1 MRLTNK
7 TALVTGGNSGIGRGI
22 VHRFVR
28 EGASVAIAARDLKK
42 GQAVIDEVAAL
53 GGIARFYPVDLS
65 DDSAVANLVGRI
77 DDDFESLDIVVNNA
91 GFGGR
96 RANIGDRDSPKQR
109 WDKMRGS
116 NLDSSYFVS
125 AYALPLL
132 AKAPG
137 AAIVNIASTAT
148 WHGNWGTYCIAKAGV
163 EGLTRAFAAEG
174 APLGIRVNG
183 VSPGWIS
190 TEADAADPASGGAE
204 WEMPPSLLDRMGT
217 PDEIAAAVLFLA
229 SEEASFVTGQI
240 LIVDGGLMVNDYP
253 SRAVLE
259 KFGHQ
264 VKSQPRAAME

>member
-53 GGIARFYPVDLS
+53 GGVARFYPVDLS

-77 DDDFESLDIVVNNA
+77 ENDFESLDIVVNNA

-125 AYALPLL
+125 AYTLPL
-132 AKAPG
+132 
-137 AAIVNIASTAT
+137 
-148 WHGNWGTYCIAKAGV
+148 
-163 EGLTRAFAAEG
+163 
-174 APLGIRVNG
+174 
-183 VSPGWIS
+183 SP
-190 TEADAADPASGGAE
+190 
-204 WEMPPSLLDRMGT
+204 M
-217 PDEIAAAVLFLA
+217 
-229 SEEASFVTGQI
+229 
-240 LIVDGGLMVNDYP
+240 P
-253 SRAVLE
+253 SRR
-259 KFGHQ
+259 
-264 VKSQPRAAME
+264 SST